1 MRSRN
6 VLISLVLL
14 VVLISVA
21 MIKWKYYEP
30 GRHEMVNRQPQR
42 LQYAQFALCN
52 MACRNISRVDVE
64 AILQSGV
71 INLNQS
77 NRRRFPCPTFAL
89 QGTTA
94 KGRYLRILVE
104 QCRNATMVLHC
115 YDIRKEASCDCDHD
129 KNERQI

>member
-6 VLISLVLL
+6 VILSLVLL
-14 VVLISVA
+14 VVLIAIA
-21 MIKWKYYEP
+21 MVKWKYYDPE
-30 GRHEMVNRQPQR
+30 RRELVNRRPAR

-52 MACRNISRVDVE
+52 MSCRNISRGEVE

-89 QGTTA
+89 QGTTPD
-94 KGRYLRILVE
+94 GRYLRILVE
-104 QCRNATMVLHC
+104 QCRNATMVLNC
-115 YDIRKEASCDCDHD
+115 YDLRKEFSCDCDND
-129 KNERQI
+129 KNEKQI

>member
-6 VLISLVLL
+6 VILSLVLL
-14 VVLISVA
+14 VLLIAIA

-30 GRHEMVNRQPQR
+30 RQRELVNRQPDR

-52 MACRNISRVDVE
+52 MGCRNISRSEVE
-64 AILQSGV
+64 AVLQSGI

-77 NRRRFPCPTFAL
+77 NRRRFPCPTFSL

-94 KGRYLRILVE
+94 TGRYLRILIE
-104 QCRNATMVLHC
+104 QCRNATMVLNC
-115 YDIRKEASCDCDHD
+115 SDLKKDFSCDCDHD
-129 KNERQI
+129 KN